1 MTSPFS
7 YSPFRRSIATLL
19 LQAALG
25 IGSMTIPVFAADFQ
39 PETDFSIT
47 ETWRWNELEPLANY
61 SIYKGIE
68 TEDEKL
74 LFTSRDHILEYDGYQ
89 ITEFDYPDHGPDF
102 LPFDL
107 FDAQG
112 DNLLLTTSRGVFRY
126 RDGEWTQLIEINIA
140 NGDIRDLTAR
150 SRKGWE
156 FIALAA
162 GLFRIEDGELIA
174 LPQFPEHFSSIS
186 FDSRDR
192 LWFTDPMS
200 NDVGYIPFDTFGE
213 PIADGVRRWD
223 LNYSERMFPWVIAS
237 PHSDEIWTTNWRTDL
252 PARRFIEAE
261 DTWEE
266 VDLRH
271 LTGDNSHS
279 SGYRINEMDMIWFSK
294 SAILVKHGEEWHTIG
309 KPEFDF
315 PSSVPFHILRRNG
328 RLVIGGRGEKVYEID
343 YKTPEHGSY
352 HGLHFQCDVPGR
364 SQWFI
369 SIGGDIVE
377 HHLASGDWTAH
388 SEHTIDTPLSIIRT
402 EDGTI
407 WASGAHKGIA
417 AVAYYDGVSWQR
429 DSFPELNAF
438 IGAVSARQLPDGRI
452 IFGSGEDAVGQRAG
466 GVVIYERMGTDYQ
479 HRVLSPPY
487 VPTRPV
493 GIAAGLDETIWFG
506 GLALTSTDRSFADPM
521 ETSGKFSRSL
531 WIDHVIED
539 SQSQIWMAQWERG
552 LFTLIDGQWIERKI
566 STEIAD
572 SQVGLIMRDEHR
584 PGNMWVATNR
594 GISRFDGERWY
605 PQAVPRELR
614 FNRESGTLRQS
625 SDGAIWINFATRN
638 WYFRRSSSFYITK
651 RLYDVFK
658 TVRFQ
663 PDENPP
669 QVSIVGDI
677 PRSTAPSSVQILWEG
692 VDQWSITPQADLK
705 YSYRL
710 NGGEWSAFTRG
721 PGTVLLDMP
730 SGKHRFELRALDG
743 DGNLSIAT
751 VAREFVVVPPL
762 WQRFW
767 FIALVV
773 ITLTTII
780 LLTLLLFRQRIRH
793 LGKLEEFK
801 LQFFTNISH
810 ELRTPLTVILAPLES
825 QLEQLPPGWNKRPL
839 EIAYKNAQRTLHLI
853 DQILDFR
860 RAETGKIALSLSR
873 ADLSA
878 TVRDV
883 FELIRPLADE
893 RSQVIKLIRES
904 DHCPTWY
911 DAGVIEKIL
920 NNLISN
926 SVKYTQVGGA
936 ITVRFRT
943 TESVETLMAEFV
955 VEDNGSG
962 IPTEKIGDIFEAFYR
977 VSPADGP
984 KVRGSGIGLAY
995 TKNLVDA
1002 CEGEI
1007 HAESPITTVDGKA
1020 QGTRFTVSLPL
1031 KRVIE
1036 TNAAAEEL
1044 PESDADS
1051 AETTST
1057 DSAAPFRPED
1067 DRLLVLIAED
1077 DDEIRTF
1084 LSEELAKTYRVISTV
1099 DGAEA
1104 LKAAQ
1109 KHIPDLVLT
1118 DVMMPELDGKELCRL
1133 LKTSEATSHIPI
1145 IMLTALKSEMHE
1157 LEGLEI
1163 GADDYL
1169 SKPVK
1174 LVILRQRIRNLIES
1188 RKKLHERFKQ
1198 LQSDEPIVAS
1208 EITSNQVDEAFIEK
1222 AVHVVEEHI
1231 EDSLFDVEVMS
1242 SHLFMSRMTLY
1253 RKFKAITGDTPGAF
1267 IRSIRMN
1274 KAAGLLATGEHNV
1287 SETAERVGFTDLSS
1301 FSTAFKNYFN
1311 VPPSK
1316 FTKRR

>member
-1 MTSPFS
+1 MPPF
-7 YSPFRRSIATLL
+7 
-19 LQAALG
+19 LQLEPRLHHIGRACAALL
-25 IGSMTIPVFAADFQ
+25 GSSALWVSAQSFE
-39 PETDFSIT
+39 PETDFSLT
-47 ETWRWNELEPLANY
+47 ENWRWNELEPLAKY

-68 TEDEKL
+68 TKDEKL

-89 ITEFDYPDHGPDF
+89 IKELDYPEHDSDF
-102 LPFDL
+102 SPFDL
-107 FDAQG
+107 FNAQG
-112 DNLLLTTSRGVFRY
+112 DNLLLTTSAGVFRFH
-126 RDGEWTQLIEINIA
+126 DGAWTHLIKINIT
-140 NGDIRDLTAR
+140 NGEIRDLTAR
-150 SRKGWE
+150 SREGWE
-156 FIALAA
+156 FIALSN
-162 GLFRIEDGELIA
+162 GLYRIEDGELNA
-174 LPQFPEHFSSIS
+174 LPQFTQHFSSIS

-192 LWFTDPMS
+192 LWFTDPLS

-213 PIADGVRRWD
+213 PIVDEVRRWD
-223 LNYSERMFPWVIAS
+223 LNYPERMFPWVIAS
-237 PHSDEIWTTNWRTDL
+237 PHSDEIWSTNWRGGL
-252 PARRFIEAE
+252 PARRYNE
-261 DTWEE
+261 DTDTWDE

-271 LTGDNSHS
+271 LTGNNSHS
-279 SGYRINEMDMIWFSK
+279 SGYRINEMDMIIFSK
-294 SAILVKHGEEWHTIG
+294 SAILVKHGEDWHTIG

-315 PSSVPFHILRRNG
+315 PSNVPFHILRRNG
-328 RLVIGGRGEKVYEID
+328 RLVLGGRGEKVYEID
-343 YKTPEHGSY
+343 YRTQEHGSY
-352 HGLHFQCDVPGR
+352 HGLHFQCDAPGR
-364 SQWFI
+364 NQWFI
-369 SIGGDIVE
+369 SIGGQIVE
-377 HHLASGDWTAH
+377 HHLPAGVWKTH
-388 SEHTIDTPLSIIRT
+388 TENTIDTPTSIIRT
-402 EDGTI
+402 TDGTI
-407 WASGAHKGIA
+407 WASGAHQGVA
-417 AVAYYDGVSWQR
+417 AIAYYNGINWER
-429 DSFPELNAF
+429 DTFPELNAL
-438 IGAVSARQLPDGRI
+438 IGALSARQLPDGRI
-452 IFGSGEDAVGQRAG
+452 IFGSGEDAVGQREG
-466 GVVIYERMGTDYQ
+466 GVVIYD
-479 HRVLSPPY
+479 RVGKHYEYRVHSPPY

-493 GIAAGLDETIWFG
+493 GIAAGLDDTIWFG
-506 GLALTSTDRSFADPM
+506 GLALTSTDHSFANPI
-521 ETSGKFSRSL
+521 ETNQKFSRSL

-552 LFTLIDGQWIERKI
+552 LFTLIDGEWIERKI

-638 WYFRRSSSFYITK
+638 WYFRRSTSFYITK
-651 RLYDVFK
+651 RLNDVFK

-669 QVSIVGDI
+669 RVEIVGEI
-677 PRSTAPSSVQILWEG
+677 PRSTAPSNVQILWKG
-692 VDQWSITPQADLK
+692 VDQWSITPEVDLK

-710 NGGEWSAFTRG
+710 NGGAWSEFTRG
-721 PGTVLLDMP
+721 SSTVLLDMP

-751 VAREFVVVPPL
+751 VSQDFVVVPPL

-767 FIALVV
+767 FVAVVV
-773 ITLTTII
+773 ITLATII
-780 LLTLLLFRQRIRH
+780 VLTLLLFRQRIRH
-793 LGKLEEFK
+793 LVKLEEFK

-839 EIAYKNAQRTLHLI
+839 EIAYKNAQRTLGLI

-860 RAETGKIALSLSR
+860 RAETGKITLNLAR

-904 DHCPTWY
+904 DHCPAWY

-943 TESVETLMAEFV
+943 TESVETLTAEFV
-955 VEDNGSG
+955 VEDNGRG
-962 IPTEKIGDIFEAFYR
+962 IPAENRGDIFEAFYR
-977 VSPADGP
+977 ISTADGP

-995 TKNLVDA
+995 TKNLVEA
-1002 CEGEI
+1002 CQGEI
-1007 HAESPITTVDGKA
+1007 RAESPITTVEGKA

-1031 KRVIE
+1031 KR
-1036 TNAAAEEL
+1036 AAEITNSEDVQA
-1044 PESDADS
+1044 ES
-1051 AETTST
+1051 EVVTSSENPKT
-1057 DSAAPFRPED
+1057 ESAAPFSADD
-1067 DRLLVLIAED
+1067 DRLMVLIAED
-1077 DDEIRTF
+1077 DDEIRNF
-1084 LSEELAKTYRVISTV
+1084 LSEELAKTYRVLPTC

-1104 LKAAQ
+1104 LEVAQ
-1109 KHIPDLVLT
+1109 KQIPDLVLT
-1118 DVMMPELDGKELCRL
+1118 DVMMPELDGKELCRQ
-1133 LKTSEATSHIPI
+1133 LKSREATSHIPI

-1174 LVILRQRIRNLIES
+1174 LVILRQRIHNLIES
-1188 RKKLHERFKQ
+1188 RKKLHDRFKQ
-1198 LQSDEPIVAS
+1198 LQREEPLVAS
-1208 EITSNQVDEAFIEK
+1208 EITSNQVDEAFMEK
-1222 AVHVVEEHI
+1222 AVQVVEKHI
-1231 EDSLFDVEVMS
+1231 EDPLFDVGIMAS
-1242 SHLFMSRMTLY
+1242 QLFMSRMTLY

-1274 KAAGLLATGEHNV
+1274 KAAGLLATGEYNV